1 MKRDLPILIGWNRSP
16 YVQRV
21 AVSMY
26 IYGISFEQ
34 RRITAWD
41 HYEQFRRAG

>member
-1 MKRDLPILIGWNRSP
+1 
-16 YVQRV
+16 
-21 AVSMY
+21 MY